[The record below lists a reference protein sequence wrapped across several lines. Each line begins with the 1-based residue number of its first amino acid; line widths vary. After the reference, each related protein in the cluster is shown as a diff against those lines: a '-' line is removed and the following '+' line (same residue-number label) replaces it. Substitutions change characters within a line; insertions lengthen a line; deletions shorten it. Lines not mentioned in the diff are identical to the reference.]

1 MVLCRREKTIGI
13 STTEVRALG
22 MSLCNWIPVG
32 KPCFIANLSTPPEK
46 LQGG

>member
-22 MSLCNWIPVG
+22 MSVQLDTSWETLFYC
-32 KPCFIANLSTPPEK
+32 
-46 LQGG
+46 